1 MNNVE
6 SVKEQLKQNNL
17 LDNYIEL
24 PASTATVEKAAAA
37 LNCEPGRIAK
47 TLSFKTKEGVLV
59 VLAMGCARVSNQKF
73 KDFFK
78 EKPRFLHSEEV
89 QNLTGHPIGG
99 VCPFALKEGVKIY
112 LDESLKTFDPV
123 YPAAGAPNNAVKI
136 SLADL
141 QRVTGGEWVDVCS
154 VPAAI

>member
-6 SVKEQLKQNNL
+6 SVKQQLQQNNL
-17 LDNYIEL
+17 LEGYIEL

-37 LNCEPGRIAK
+37 LNCQPGRIAK
-47 TLSFKTKEGVLV
+47 TLSFKTKDGVIV
-59 VLAMGCARVSNQKF
+59 VLAMGVARVSNQKF

-78 EKPRFLHSEEV
+78 EKPRFLQPDEV
-89 QNLTGHPIGG
+89 FPLTGHPIGG

-112 LDESLKTFDPV
+112 LDASLKVFDPV

-141 QRVTGGEWVDVCS
+141 ERVTGGKWVDVCC